1 MWAEIAF
8 AVGVRLDRYLDSL
21 KDFREILVAVEEDH
35 SNFGVT
41 PAAISQELVNGLGKL
56 LWTTPELALRD
67 KDVSSL
73 RTNQDIGLSLVVERF
88 TSRLSFVVPIQLDQE
103 MRPQGLLV
111 HRNKCGGAPFHHNRH
126 VLDHP
131 EDVLIVGVR
140 ESRFG
145 FKRRATSFRHDR
157 R

>member
-1 MWAEIAF
+1 M
-8 AVGVRLDRYLDSL
+8 RLDRCGDSL

-41 PAAISQELVNGLGKL
+41 PAAISQELVNGLRKL

-103 MRPQGLLV
+103 MRTQGLLV
-111 HRNKCGGAPFHHNRH
+111 HRNKCGGGSVP
-126 VLDHP
+126 
-131 EDVLIVGVR
+131 
-140 ESRFG
+140 
-145 FKRRATSFRHDR
+145 
-157 R
+157 